1 MDLFA
6 AQSSLQAFGFGLF
19 MVSLFAIP
27 PIVIL
32 RGIRIGG
39 WGVFALLL
47 YVLGASWATMPALR
61 PSYGWLLS
69 HWFFWLLFT
78 CFGAVLTVW
87 SQRRAQQ

>member
-6 AQSSLQAFGFGLF
+6 AQSSVQAYGFGLF
-19 MVSLFAIP
+19 VVSLFAIP

-39 WGVFALLL
+39 WGIAAILL

-61 PSYGWLLS
+61 PSYVWLLD
-69 HWFFWLLFT
+69 HWLLWLPFT
-78 CFGAVLTVW
+78 CLGAALSMW